1 MEFFLEQ
8 LPHQEEALQCIL
20 KEFSKK
26 DTSQR
31 KPYVNPDVQ
40 VNSFIDVKMETGT
53 GKTYV
58 YTRILYELFA
68 QFGLQKFIIVVPSL
82 AIKEGTKNFIQAQY
96 VQKHLNEV
104 LKTQYHIA
112 LSVINSKDFETKKGR
127 KTIPS
132 HLKDFLDGTMYDKNT
147 IYCLLINDAMLRS
160 MENKEFD
167 QTLLDSYSKIYPAVR
182 AIKPIVI
189 IDEPHRFKQDNKAM
203 QSIQELAPQCI
214 LRFGATFPEIEVGTG
229 KNKQKKIDYKNLV
242 YDLNAL
248 SSFNQRLVKGVNIQY
263 PSLIKEESSV
273 YKVIGL
279 TGNELTIK
287 KGNKEYHIEKGEL
300 LPDDFGG
307 NLHYAGGKEK
317 LLSNG
322 LVLESGMSLVSDVF
336 LQSYQEILLKQAIE
350 THFRKERENWEENI
364 KTLSLFFIDDIKS
377 YRSKENNGWLKQ
389 KFEELLKQKLEALI
403 ENEEDEN
410 YKEFLK
416 ASLKNIEQTHAGY
429 FAEDTGKADEEI
441 QKQIDDIL
449 RNKTE
454 MLSFKNKDD
463 AWVVRRF
470 FFSKWTLREGWDN
483 PNIFVITKL
492 RKSGSETSKIQEVG
506 RGLRLP
512 VNAGGKR
519 MANTDKDYYLDLIID
534 WSEKD
539 FALNLKNEIVSDNN
553 QLYKKITDELAD
565 IILEKQGKE
574 CTEKNRDNLFIS
586 LLTEKIINREGEI
599 TNFEEFVKY
608 LPEKYSLK
616 ENIITDNGR
625 KNSKIK
631 LRKENW
637 EKIKELWKQI
647 TKRFMVEYEQISD
660 EDLKNI
666 LISSLQNNVFQLNS
680 GTVIHQ
686 KLEVENDTLI
696 IKESS
701 EDLNFPVG
709 ILPYG
714 VFLQKLSLLTSIPV
728 HIIHNAMCKVYP
740 DGVNKE
746 RFNIN
751 SVNNIVTNFEKAFAE
766 YFSTKYTYSSLDF
779 IAATN
784 LIKNGEFVDEIE
796 QNLLGMKEDNNFIV
810 EQNYLYEKKVFDSEI
825 EQEILKEKPKDEVIV
840 FGKLPRRSV
849 KVPLYTGGTTSPD
862 FVYAVKNKKQMQ
874 VGLIVEA
881 KSDNLRE
888 KEISAVNA
896 QEKYFKQFDTVEWR
910 KVASVNEFR
919 NCLKTLLKENTSDER

>member
-1 MEFFLEQ
+1 MELFLEQ

-20 KEFSKK
+20 KEFSQK
-26 DTSQR
+26 DNSRR
-31 KPYVNPDVQ
+31 KAEANPDVQ
-40 VNSFIDVKMETGT
+40 VKNFIDVKMETGT

-58 YTRILYELFA
+58 YTRIMYELFA
-68 QFGLQKFIIVVPSL
+68 EYGLQKFIIVVPSL
-82 AIKEGTKNFIQAQY
+82 AIKEGTKNFIKAQY

-104 LKTQYHIA
+104 LKTNYTVA

-132 HLKDFLDGTMYDKNT
+132 HLKDFLDGSMHEKNT
-147 IYCLLINDAMLRS
+147 VFCLLINDAMLRS
-160 MENKEFD
+160 METKEFD
-167 QTLLDSYSKIYPAVR
+167 QTLLDSYSKIYPAIK
-182 AIKPIVI
+182 AIKPIII

-203 QSIQELAPQCI
+203 RSIQELAPQCI

-263 PSLIKEESSV
+263 PSLIKEESSI
-273 YKVIGL
+273 YKVVGL
-279 TGNELTIK
+279 TNTALTLK
-287 KGNKEYHIEKGEL
+287 KDNKKYQIEKGEL

-307 NLHYAGGKEK
+307 NLYYVGGKEK

-322 LVLESGMSLVSDVF
+322 LNLESNMQLVSDVF
-336 LQSYQEILLKQAIE
+336 LQSYQEILLKQAID
-350 THFRKERENWEENI
+350 THFKKEKENWEENI

-377 YRSKENNGWLKQ
+377 YRNKENEGWLKQ
-389 KFEELLKQKLEALI
+389 KFEELLKHKLEALI
-403 ENEEDEN
+403 KEETNQE

-416 ASLKNIEQTHAGY
+416 ESLKNIGQTHAGY

-449 RNKTE
+449 RNKSE
-454 MLSFKNKDD
+454 MLSFKDKNS

-492 RKSGSETSKIQEVG
+492 RKSGSEISKIQEVG

-512 VNAGGKR
+512 VNASGKR
-519 MANTDKDYYLDLIID
+519 MSNTDKDYYLDLIID

-539 FALNLKNEIVSDNN
+539 FAQSLKEEIVSDNK
-553 QLYKKITDELAD
+553 QLYKKITDELCD
-565 IILEKQGKE
+565 IVLQKQGKE
-574 CTEKNRDNLFIS
+574 CTEKNRDELFIS

-608 LPEKYSLK
+608 LPEEYVLK
-616 ENIITDNGR
+616 ENIITENGR
-625 KNSKIK
+625 KNSKVK

-637 EKIKELWKQI
+637 EKIRELWKQI
-647 TKRFMVEYEQISD
+647 TKRFMVEYDQIPN

-666 LISSLQNNVFQLNS
+666 LKHSLKNNAFQLNS
-680 GTVIHQ
+680 GTIVHK
-686 KLEVENDTLI
+686 KLVVENDMLV
-696 IKESS
+696 IKETT

-709 ILPYG
+709 TLPYG
-714 VFLQKLSLLTSIPV
+714 VFLQKLSMVTNIPV
-728 HIIHNAMCKVYP
+728 HIIHKAMCELYP

-746 RFNIN
+746 QFNIN
-751 SVNNIVTNFEKAFAE
+751 SVNNINVNFEKEFAE
-766 YFSTKYTYSSLDF
+766 YFSTRYEYNSLDF
-779 IAATN
+779 IAATS
-784 LIKNGEFVDEIE
+784 LMKDGVFLDEIE
-796 QNLLGMKEDNNFIV
+796 QNLLGLKEDKTFEV
-810 EQNYLYEKKVFDSEI
+810 EKNYLYDKKVFDSGI
-825 EQEILKEKPKDEVIV
+825 EQDILKEAPQKEVLV

-862 FVYAVKNKKQMQ
+862 FVYAIKNNKQVQ

-888 KEISAVNA
+888 KEISAINA
-896 QEKYFKQFDTVEWR
+896 QEKYFKQFDKIKWK
-910 KVASVNEFR
+910 KVTSVNEFR
-919 NCLKTLLKENTSDER
+919 NCLKSLIKEE

>member
-8 LPHQEEALQCIL
+8 LPHQEKAFECIL
-20 KEFSKK
+20 NEFSAK
-26 DTSQR
+26 DTIQR
-31 KPYVNPDVQ
+31 KAAANPDVQ
-40 VNSFIDVKMETGT
+40 VKDFIDVKMETGT

-58 YTRILYELFA
+58 YTRIMYELFIK
-68 QFGLQKFIIVVPSL
+68 FGLQKFIIVVPSL

-96 VQKHLNEV
+96 VQKHLNEI
-104 LKTQYHIA
+104 LKKQYRIA

-127 KTIPS
+127 KVIPS
-132 HLKDFLDGTMYDKNT
+132 HLKEFLDGTMHDKNT
-147 IYCLLINDAMLRS
+147 IFCLLINEAMLRS

-167 QTLLDSYSKIYPAVR
+167 QTLLDSYSKIFPAIK

-214 LRFGATFPEIEVGTG
+214 LRFGATFPEIEIGKG

-248 SSFNQRLVKGVNIQY
+248 DSFNQRLVKGVNIQY
-263 PSLIKEESSV
+263 PNLTNENSSI
-273 YKVIGL
+273 YKVVGL
-279 TGNELTIK
+279 TSNELTLK
-287 KGNKEYHIEKGEL
+287 KGNKEYKIEKGEL

-307 NLHYAGGKEK
+307 NLYYAGGKEK

-322 LVLESGMSLVSDVF
+322 LTLESDMQLVSDVF

-350 THFRKERENWEENI
+350 THFRKEKENWAENI

-377 YRSKENNGWLKQ
+377 YRNKENNGWLKQ
-389 KFEELLKQKLEALI
+389 KFEELLKNKLEELI
-403 ENEEDEN
+403 TKETNKE

-416 ASLKNIEQTHAGY
+416 ASLNNIEQTHAGY
-429 FAEDTGKADEEI
+429 FAEDAGKADEEI

-449 RNKTE
+449 RNKIE
-454 MLSFKNKDD
+454 MLSFKNKDND
-463 AWVVRRF
+463 WVVRRF

-483 PNIFVITKL
+483 PNIFVIAKL

-512 VNAGGKR
+512 VNASGKR

-534 WSEKD
+534 WSERD
-539 FALNLKNEIVSDNN
+539 FAQSLKNEIVSDNN
-553 QLYKKITDELAD
+553 QLYKKINNALAD

-574 CTEKNRDNLFIS
+574 CTEENRDNLFIS

-599 TNFEEFVKY
+599 INFEEFAKY

-616 ENIITDNGR
+616 ENIITENGR
-625 KNSKIK
+625 KSCKIK

-647 TKRFMVEYEQISD
+647 TKRFMVEYEQISE
-660 EDLKNI
+660 EDLQNI
-666 LISSLQNNVFQLNS
+666 LKKSLQNNVLQLNS
-680 GTVIHQ
+680 GTVIHK

-696 IKESS
+696 IKESF

-714 VFLQKLSLLTSIPV
+714 VFLQKLSLVTNIPV
-728 HIIHNAMCKVYP
+728 HIIHKAMCEVYP
-740 DGVNKE
+740 QGIKKE
-746 RFNIN
+746 EFNVI
-751 SVNNIVTNFEKAFAE
+751 SAGNIKAKFDKEFAE
-766 YFSTKYTYSSLDF
+766 YFSTKYNYSSLDF

-784 LIKNGEFVDEIE
+784 LMKKGEFVDEIE
-796 QNLLGMKEDNNFIV
+796 QNLLGIKEDKNFVV
-810 EQNYLYEKKVFDSEI
+810 EQNYLYDKKVFDSEI
-825 EQEILKEKPKDEVIV
+825 EQEILKENPKDEVIV

-862 FVYAVKNKKQMQ
+862 FVYAIKNKKQVQ
-874 VGLIVEA
+874 LGLIVEA

-888 KEISAVNA
+888 NEISAVNA
-896 QEKYFKQFDTVEWR
+896 QEKYFEQFRNVAWK
-910 KVASVNEFR
+910 KVTSVNEFR
-919 NCLKTLLKENTSDER
+919 NCLKTLIEKKD